1 MIKYNDNIKYLDPED
16 IIVLNKNK
24 YKLINDIV
32 FEQKNMYMSPE

>member
-1 MIKYNDNIKYLDPED
+1 MIKYNLNIKYLDPKD

-24 YKLINDIV
+24 YKLNNDII